1 MPAGNPTPD
10 NRSQDRSQERFLALF
25 LASEQE
31 LFRYVA
37 AITPSLE
44 DAREVVQQTAVVLW
58 QKFDQYDLS
67 QPFTP
72 LACRFALNIT
82 KQWLAR
88 KKRWQSILADDV
100 AETIAKRR
108 IELMPAMDSRLRF
121 LDGCLE
127 KLSTDQRRIIEG
139 YYFRQLGVDGVAK
152 ESHRTVDAV
161 YKAMQRIRRLLQDC
175 IERAEQAEAVA

>member
-1 MPAGNPTPD
+1 MASDNSTPG
-10 NRSQDRSQERFLALF
+10 DRSRDQERFLALF

-88 KKRWQSILADDV
+88 KKRWQSILADDM

-108 IELMPAMDSRLRF
+108 IELMPALNARLRF

-127 KLSTDQRRIIEG
+127 KLPAEQRRIVEG
-139 YYFRQLGVDGVAK
+139 YYFRQLGIEALAS
-152 ESHRTVDAV
+152 ESRRTVDAV
-161 YKAMQRIRRLLQDC
+161 YKAMQRIRRQLQDC
-175 IERAEQAEAVA
+175 IERAEKAEAHA

>member
-1 MPAGNPTPD
+1 MAADIPTPD
-10 NRSQDRSQERFLALF
+10 NRSQERSQERFLALF

-44 DAREVVQQTAVVLW
+44 DAREVMQQTAVVLW

-88 KKRWQSILADDV
+88 KKRWQAILADDV
-100 AETIAKRR
+100 AEMIVRRR
-108 IELMPAMDSRLRF
+108 IELMPALNSRLRF
-121 LDGCLE
+121 LDGCLD
-127 KLSTDQRRIIEG
+127 KLPGEQRRIVEG
-139 YYFRQLGVDGVAK
+139 YYFRQLGVDALAL
-152 ESHRTVDAV
+152 ESRRTVDAI
-161 YKAMQRIRRLLQDC
+161 YKAMQRIRRQLQEC
-175 IERAEQAEAVA
+175 IERAERAEAIA